1 LGVEVGPHTTVAY
14 GVGKRLEA
22 ARGSPSIAV
31 KASDHGWALPWT
43 FKATKSSCGPDTK
56 TPGCT
61 QLVGALVA
69 IEVPVGPVCGAVV
82 AMVDKVVT
90 ADVDELVLVIVVVLE
105 AFVLC
110 LASVPDVKR
119 STRIIIA
126 RQTESNFGAIVT
138 D

>member
-1 LGVEVGPHTTVAY
+1 
-14 GVGKRLEA
+14 
-22 ARGSPSIAV
+22 V
-31 KASDHGWALPWT
+31 KASDHGWALTWT
-43 FKATKSSCGPDTK
+43 LEATKSSCGPDTK

-69 IEVPVGPVCGAVV
+69 IEMPVGPVCDAVV
-82 AMVDKVVT
+82 VMVDKVVT

-105 AFVLC
+105 AFVVLC

-119 STRIIIA
+119 SARIVTTQ
-126 RQTESNFGAIVT
+126 QTENNFGAIVT